1 MKNGYFNFLIVL
13 IILFFYNFS
22 IAQTFD
28 GEWSVDYVTED
39 DAGNGTGQ
47 RTLAVAALEENSFV
61 ALVSRES
68 NNAYYIVGYQNADST
83 SGRLGIYPYGTGA
96 TTDYRTRWVAGFSQV
111 DFERT
116 KGIAAHNGIIYV
128 TNNDPNHSILT
139 FEMTADSVVSHNA
152 HLSTGDF
159 DIWAIDVDDNGKVY
173 VTREGDSTHAG
184 SVLIFDNEA
193 NESAWT
199 SGAVGTPLQKITLPD
214 PGSARGIAVNEDGSL
229 IYVSNYLSKKV
240 YCYIGDPVNGYTLY
254 NGFDFNVDT
263 TFVASDSS
271 TVIVGPW
278 GMKYMKGNNLLFI
291 THDADFQTGPGYDYG
306 RIYIVDPNNG
316 SVLDTINVAE
326 WNKKIT
332 GSYNN
337 YINWK
342 ASGYAS
348 VYSVDFDNNKNVYSQ
363 SYYAWTV
370 DKRKYSGTLPT
381 VELTITGVEKVA
393 NSLPTNFSL
402 TQNYPNPFNP
412 TTTIKFT
419 VPEKSELSISVF
431 DITGKLVSKLIDNAE
446 FSAGEYKVTFD
457 ASNLASGT
465 YIYRMQTK
473 TQSISKKMILMK

>member
-13 IILFFYNFS
+13 IVLFFYNFS

-68 NNAYYIVGYQNADST
+68 NNAYYIVGYKNADST

-152 HLSTGDF
+152 HLSTGNL

-199 SGAVGTPLQKITLPD
+199 SGATGTPLQEITLPD
-214 PGSARGIAVNEDGSL
+214 PGSARGIAVNENGSL

-306 RIYIVDPNNG
+306 RIYIVNPNNG

-381 VELTITGVEKVA
+381 VELTITGVEKVS
-393 NSLPTNFSL
+393 NSLPVNFSL
-402 TQNYPNPFNP
+402 DQNYPNPFNP

-431 DITGKLVSKLIDNAE
+431 DITGKLVTKLIDNAE
-446 FSAGEYKVTFD
+446 FSTGEYKVTFD

-465 YIYRMQTK
+465 YIYKMQTK
-473 TQSISKKMILMK
+473 TQSISKKLILMK